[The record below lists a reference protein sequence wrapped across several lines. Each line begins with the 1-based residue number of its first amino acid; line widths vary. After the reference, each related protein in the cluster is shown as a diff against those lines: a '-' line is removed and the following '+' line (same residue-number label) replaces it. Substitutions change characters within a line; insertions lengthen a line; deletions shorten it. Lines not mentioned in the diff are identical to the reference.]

1 MRSQSSAR
9 RSSLRPLAIMAIL
22 CALAGSTAI
31 AQTFPTQRAPGSEN
45 PHTLPDP
52 TPRQPDYRKK
62 YDQDPAQLKKLK
74 QAEMLKN
81 QMRQDKMV
89 SDTDKLVQLAEEVK
103 KEMDADQTAS
113 PKYAQAM
120 KVEEI
125 EKLAKNVKQKMRSE

>member
-1 MRSQSSAR
+1 MRSR
-9 RSSLRPLAIMAIL
+9 WLDRNRSN
-22 CALAGSTAI
+22 
-31 AQTFPTQRAPGSEN
+31 FPYERDPGSEN

-52 TPRQPDYRKK
+52 TPRPPDYRKK

-81 QMRQDKMV
+81 QMRQEKMV
-89 SDTDKLVQLAEEVK
+89 SDTQKLVQLAEEVK
-103 KEMDADQTAS
+103 KEMDADQTSS

>member
-52 TPRQPDYRKK
+52 TPRPPDYRKK
-62 YDQDPAQLKKLK
+62 YDQDPAELKKIK
-74 QAEMLKN
+74 QAELLKN
-81 QMRQDKMV
+81 QMRQQKME

-103 KEMDADQTAS
+103 KEIADNQPGI
-113 PKYAQAM
+113 PKYAEAM